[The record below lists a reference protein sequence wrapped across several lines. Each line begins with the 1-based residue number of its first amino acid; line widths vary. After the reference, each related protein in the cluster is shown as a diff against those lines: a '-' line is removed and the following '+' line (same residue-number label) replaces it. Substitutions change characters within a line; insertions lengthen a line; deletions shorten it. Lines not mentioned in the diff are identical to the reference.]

1 MIIPMRN
8 VTHIWLIWNTLSVSS
23 IFVSS
28 RLLVNIVWDEFDGDN
43 EVDSGI
49 SEMVVAPKLSF
60 TNQMSWTSKN
70 PLLAL
75 LLIFLKYSKYK
86 HKLFIHTE
94 AKSEG

>member
-86 HKLFIHTE
+86 HKQKVKGE
-94 AKSEG
+94 VVMK